1 MLIALG
7 NTADVF
13 AIIRFERAKWRLVG
27 ESKGISSFW
36 FSVVAPVTSTLS
48 AVGTL
53 LKCFVFAAGHLL
65 TWDLPI
71 SVHIVIMP
79 VLSVPNLW
87 SAVILSFYLNE
98 QTMKVASGPAYR
110 QAHPTSQFWERHKW
124 QFRAVLGCV
133 GTMFTVGMYFEKK
146 RGFTTCTLIANLVSL
161 GPCHGLT
168 VY

>member
-13 AIIRFERAKWRLVG
+13 TIIRFERAKWRLVG

-36 FSVVAPVTSTLS
+36 FSVVAPVTATLS

-53 LKCFVFAAGHLL
+53 LNGFVFAAGHLL

-71 SVHIVIMP
+71 HVHIVIMP
-79 VLSVPNLW
+79 VLAVPNLW

-124 QFRAVLGCV
+124 RFRAVLGCV
-133 GTMFTVGMYFEKK
+133 GMFTVGIYLRMTS
-146 RGFTTCTLIANLVSL
+146 GFTTHTLTAVLVSL

-168 VY
+168 GY